1 MQLLSN
7 MYGSVQGMYDLKI
20 MDMQQKLVTL
30 ARETRGKFIVIS
42 HDSDHKIMVVILLYS
57 SHVNSTL

>member
-1 MQLLSN
+1 

-30 ARETRGKFIVIS
+30 AREMRGKCIVIS
-42 HDSDHKIMVVILLYS
+42 HDSQDNGSDSVV
-57 SHVNSTL
+57 

>member
-1 MQLLSN
+1 